1 MRRMV
6 GDDQWE
12 ALPESTRAA
21 RRAEGVAFVDEIADL
36 AAAPPWH
43 AERIDVPFVAMYG
56 SLTREHHRDGC
67 HYLAELLSDHE
78 AIAIDGARHNGPF
91 THPEAVAAAIRAL
104 EARAPG

>member
-12 ALPESTRAA
+12 ALPDAIRAA
-21 RRAEGVAFVDEIADL
+21 RRAEGVAFVGEIADL

-56 SLTREHHRDGC
+56 SLGREHHRDGC
-67 HYLAELLSDHE
+67 HYLAELLSDQDAV
-78 AIAIDGARHNGPF
+78 AIEGAHHNGPF
-91 THPEAVAAAIRAL
+91 THAAAVAEVIWAL
-104 EARAPG
+104 EARTPG